1 MTERYMN
8 NPVIRVLNRCTDL
21 VVLNIVFLLCCLP
34 VFTIGAAI
42 SGMYTVTLRS
52 IRYGD
57 GYVIPTFF
65 RGFKASFRQATISWL
80 ICCLVGALLFVDLR
94 FWSAMDAG
102 AIGSTMKMVSLAVGI
117 LFLLVAI
124 WVFPLIAKME
134 DSLSHMWQNA
144 LKMAVGYFFPYTLV
158 CALVPALACYLAY
171 INGPMFMLMM
181 VLGFATVAYICS
193 FFFYRVFSKH
203 ISETS
208 LGPEDVLY
216 PEGEQEER
224 Q

>member
-1 MTERYMN
+1 MTEQYMN

-21 VVLNIVFLLCCLP
+21 VVLNLLFLLCSLP
-34 VFTIGAAI
+34 IVTIGAAL

-65 RGFKASFRQATISWL
+65 KGFKESFRQATISWL
-80 ICCLVGALLFVDLR
+80 ITLGVGVLLFVDVR

-102 AIGSTMKMVSLAVGI
+102 VVGSTMMMVSIAVGI
-117 LFLLVAI
+117 LFLMVAS
-124 WVFPLIAKME
+124 WAFPLIAKME
-134 DSLSHMWQNA
+134 DSLGHMWQNA
-144 LKMAVGYFFPYTLV
+144 LKMAVGYFFPYTIV
-158 CALVPALACYLAY
+158 CVGLPVVACYLAY
-171 INGPMFMLMM
+171 INGPMLMLMLI
-181 VLGFATVAYICS
+181 LGFATIAYCCS

-203 ISETS
+203 ITEES

-216 PEGEQEER
+216 PGDGASRE
-224 Q
+224 